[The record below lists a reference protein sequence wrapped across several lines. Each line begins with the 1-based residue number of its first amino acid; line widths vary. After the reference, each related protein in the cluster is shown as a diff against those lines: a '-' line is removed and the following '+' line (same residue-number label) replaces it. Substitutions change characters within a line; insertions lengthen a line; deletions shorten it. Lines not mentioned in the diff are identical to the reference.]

1 MKGGMRIS
9 IYQTIKA
16 AVTTRQAAEF
26 YGQSVSPNGMT
37 LCPFHEDHHPSMK
50 VAEKFRCFACGAYG
64 DVIDYVA
71 KLFELSPYET
81 AQKLAADFG
90 INVDDDAPQVIAK
103 PKPRD
108 MEQRCFAALNRYRQ
122 LLIQRKDFYTPQ
134 TFDGPYT
141 YGYRDTDEELLR
153 IEHWL
158 DILIEPY
165 GNRRMQ
171 VVDYMTES
179 NRLQRLEH
187 YLTQLREEVKT

>member
-1 MKGGMRIS
+1 MRIS
-9 IYQTIKA
+9 IYQAIKA

-26 YGQSVSPNGMT
+26 YGQSVSQSGMT

-71 KLFELSPYET
+71 KLFDLSSYEA
-81 AQKLAADFG
+81 AQKLAADFC
-90 INVDDDAPQVIAK
+90 INMNTESSSNVI
-103 PKPRD
+103 PNTRPRD
-108 MEQRCFAALNRYRQ
+108 MAHRCFAALNRYRSI
-122 LLIQRKDFYTPQ
+122 LIQRKNYYAPQ
-134 TFDGPYT
+134 TPAGPYT
-141 YGYRDTDEELLR
+141 YGYRDTDEELLL

-165 GNRRMQ
+165 GNRRKQ

-179 NRLQRLEH
+179 DRLQRLEH
-187 YLTQLREEVKT
+187 YLTQLGKEVKK

>member
-1 MKGGMRIS
+1 MRIS

-26 YGQSVSPNGMT
+26 YGQSVSQSGMT

-50 VAEKFRCFACGAYG
+50 IAEKFRCFACSAYG

-71 KLFELSPYET
+71 KLYDLNPYEA

-90 INVDDDAPQVIAK
+90 IRMDVDAPQITSK
-103 PKPRD
+103 PKSKD
-108 MEQRCFAALNRYRQ
+108 KEHRCFAALNRYRNI
-122 LLIQRKDFYTPQ
+122 LIHKKSFYAPQ
-134 TFDGPYT
+134 TFAGPYT
-141 YGYRDTDEELLR
+141 YGYKATDEELLL

-165 GNRRMQ
+165 GNRRKH
-171 VVDYMTES
+171 VVDYMTE
-179 NRLQRLEH
+179 NDRLQRLEH
-187 YLTQLREEVKT
+187 YLTQLGEEVKT